1 MARTPIVSRDMV
13 PEEFREAFDDLTRE
27 TGGTITGGPGSITIN
42 SPEMSRRR
50 SHLTGY
56 LRFEST
62 FPKRIQELAILA
74 TARAMDCP
82 YIWNAHAPAA
92 RREGVSDALVDAL
105 RDRKPLPDMA
115 PDEAA
120 IIKYCSEFY
129 KNHRVSSSTFQI
141 ALEQFGV
148 QHLVEITALMGNY
161 AQTAF
166 FLNAFEVDLPAERTE
181 PVLPVG

>member
-1 MARTPIVSRDMV
+1 MARIPVVTRDVV
-13 PEEFREAFDDLTRE
+13 PEEFREAFDELTRE
-27 TGGTITGGPGSITIN
+27 TGGTISGGPGSITIN

-50 SHLTGY
+50 SHVTAY

-62 FPKRIQELAILA
+62 FSKRIQELAILA

-92 RREGVSDALVDAL
+92 RHEGVSDALVDAL
-105 RDRKPLPDMA
+105 RDRQPLPPMA
-115 PDEAA
+115 ADESA
-120 IIKYCSEFY
+120 IINFCTQFY
-129 KNHRVSSSTFQI
+129 QNHRVSSSAFQI

-166 FLNAFEVDLPAERTE
+166 FLNAFEVQLPDERSE

>member
-1 MARTPIVSRDMV
+1 MARLPVVTREMV
-13 PEEFREAFDDLTRE
+13 PEEFREAFDELTAD
-27 TGGTITGGPGSITIN
+27 TGGTITGGPYSIAIN
-42 SPEMSRRR
+42 SPEMARRR

-74 TARAMDCP
+74 TARFFDCP

-105 RDRKPLPDMA
+105 RDRQPLPPMA
-115 PDEAA
+115 DDERA
-120 IIKYCSEFY
+120 IINYCNEFY
-129 KNHRVSSSTFQI
+129 RNHRISASTFQI
-141 ALEQFGV
+141 ALEQFGA

-166 FLNAFEVDLPAERTE
+166 FLNAFEVELPAERTE
-181 PVLPVG
+181 PVLPVD